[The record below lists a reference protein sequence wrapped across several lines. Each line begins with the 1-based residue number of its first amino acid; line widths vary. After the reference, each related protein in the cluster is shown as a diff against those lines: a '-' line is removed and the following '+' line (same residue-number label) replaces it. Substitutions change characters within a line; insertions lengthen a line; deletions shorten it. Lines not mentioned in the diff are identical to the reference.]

1 MMTPVGP
8 RCSRAF
14 FFAPAQATAA
24 AQFLIFR
31 RMQMGLIPVMLS
43 VWGASLVLMLGVS
56 IYVARVGR
64 NEEAQIFLADSSSNE
79 KSEQEQIAARVSKL
93 LPLKRSVMILAG
105 ATTLLVVVYF
115 VFNALH
121 QF

>member
-1 MMTPVGP
+1 
-8 RCSRAF
+8 
-14 FFAPAQATAA
+14 
-24 AQFLIFR
+24 
-31 RMQMGLIPVMLS
+31 MGLIPVMLS